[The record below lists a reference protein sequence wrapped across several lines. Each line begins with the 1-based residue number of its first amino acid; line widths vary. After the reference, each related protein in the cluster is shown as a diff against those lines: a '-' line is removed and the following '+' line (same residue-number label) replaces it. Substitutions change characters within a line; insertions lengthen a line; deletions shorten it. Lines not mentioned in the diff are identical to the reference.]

1 VQAAAAPAVVPIAA
15 QGDDVWGRGDKFA
28 RGAMPD
34 PTGTLAA
41 PAVVAVK
48 SHSRAAPGTAAVEK
62 EKSPVTLDAII
73 AEYRKTVRMT
83 TRRHVFLGMLV
94 DSWIRRQPNRPAKEQ
109 LPRAAAIMVI
119 EQRIATEG
127 LDPGECNA
135 NRDLKCFHTTKLLGG
150 AFEALAFSAIRHVHK
165 LVERDK
171 ETERWR
177 LRPETADQAR
187 GLWARMLSEH
197 LTVTAVKLE
206 VDKILPKKTSKRAPT
221 WSRQTATVLRILPHL
236 AADELIAVRIEL
248 QHCLREEKAK
258 GGASPAVA

>member
-1 VQAAAAPAVVPIAA
+1 
-15 QGDDVWGRGDKFA
+15 
-28 RGAMPD
+28 
-34 PTGTLAA
+34 
-41 PAVVAVK
+41 
-48 SHSRAAPGTAAVEK
+48 
-62 EKSPVTLDAII
+62 
-73 AEYRKTVRMT
+73 
-83 TRRHVFLGMLV
+83 
-94 DSWIRRQPNRPAKEQ
+94 
-109 LPRAAAIMVI
+109 
-119 EQRIATEG
+119 
-127 LDPGECNA
+127 
-135 NRDLKCFHTTKLLGG
+135 LGG

-248 QHCLREEKAK
+248 QRCLREEKAK